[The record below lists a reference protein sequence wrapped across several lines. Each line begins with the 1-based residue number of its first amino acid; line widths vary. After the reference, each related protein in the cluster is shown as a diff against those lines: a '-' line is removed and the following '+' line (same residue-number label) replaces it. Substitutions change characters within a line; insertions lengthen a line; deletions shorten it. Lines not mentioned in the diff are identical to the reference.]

1 MNLKE
6 FLFGTETERINEYL
20 LSLPYDDF
28 YGEFL
33 KYYNPFP
40 REGGICHRTYAV
52 ELEHLMRNPKKDF
65 S

>member
-6 FLFGTETERINEYL
+6 FLFGTEMERINEHL

-40 REGGICHRTYAV
+40 CGGKIHLTYPV
-52 ELEHLMRNPKKDF
+52 EMEHFMRNRSK
-65 S
+65 